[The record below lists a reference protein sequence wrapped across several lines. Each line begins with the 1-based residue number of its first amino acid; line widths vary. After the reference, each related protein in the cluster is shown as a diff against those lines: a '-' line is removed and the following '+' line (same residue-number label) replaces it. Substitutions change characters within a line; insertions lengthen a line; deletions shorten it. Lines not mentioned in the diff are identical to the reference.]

1 MKMFLFA
8 ITTMMFLITIT
19 NQAQKTNMKNPFF
32 SEWNTPFQVPPFN
45 EIKDEHYLPAFEEGI
60 KQKESDIAEISD
72 NKDVPSFKNTMEA
85 LDKSGQ
91 LLRKVEKVFDNL
103 MAANG
108 DDEMQ
113 SIAKTVAPL
122 LSKINDDI
130 YLNPKL
136 FMRIKYLHDRKKN
149 LNLTTEQNRVLDNY
163 YSDFVRGGA
172 NLNNSDQEILRR
184 INEELSVL
192 SVKFDESI
200 LKETNAVGLVIDDKK
215 DLAGLAENVI
225 QGAAETAKSKGLDGK
240 WAFTLQRTS
249 WTPFLQYS
257 EKRNL
262 KEKLFK
268 AYISRGN
275 NNNEFDTKNVLAR
288 MVLLRVKKAK
298 LLGYKTHADFVLERN
313 MAKNPQ
319 AVYKLLNDLWKPAI
333 KRASMEADD
342 MQKIIDKEGNNFKL
356 APWDWWYYAEKV
368 KKEKYA
374 LDEDMIRPYF
384 KLENVREGA
393 FAVANKLYGLQF
405 VERKDI
411 PVYQPDVKVFEV
423 KEADGRHLGILYT
436 DYFARDSKKSGA
448 WMDDFRTQSNLD
460 GNYITPIVYNCC
472 NFSRPAGDK
481 PSLLSLDEVTTLF
494 HEFGHALHGLLS
506 NSIYPSVCGTNVS
519 TDFVE
524 LFSQFMENWATE
536 PEILKM
542 YAKHYETGEPMPQQL
557 IDKIENSS
565 LFNQGFETVEY
576 LAASFL
582 DMDWHTLTDTTAINV
597 QEFEKKS
604 LAGIGLIPQIESRY
618 QSTNFLHIFSSDGY
632 SSGYYSYIWSAV
644 LDADAFEAFKE
655 KGLFDKETA
664 ASFRNNLLSRGG
676 SDDPM
681 TLYIKFRGRE
691 PKVDALLKHRGLN

>member
-1 MKMFLFA
+1 
-8 ITTMMFLITIT
+8 MMFLITIT
-19 NQAQKTNMKNPFF
+19 NQAQKTTKKNPFF

-60 KQKESDIAEISD
+60 KQKESDIAEISN
-72 NKDVPSFKNTMEA
+72 NKDLPTFKNTMEA
-85 LDKSGQ
+85 LDRSGQ
-91 LLRKVEKVFDNL
+91 LLRKVQKVFDNL
-103 MAANG
+103 TAANG

-113 SIAKTVAPL
+113 TIAKTVAPL

-136 FMRIKYLHDRKKN
+136 FARVKFLNDKKKE

-163 YSDFVRGGA
+163 YEDFVRGGA
-172 NLNNSDQEILRR
+172 NLNNNDQDILRK

-192 SVKFDESI
+192 SVNFDESI
-200 LKETNAVGLVIDDKK
+200 LKETNAVGLVIDDKA

-275 NNNEFDTKNVLAR
+275 NNNEFDTKNILAR
-288 MVLLRVKKAK
+288 MVRLRVKKAK
-298 LLGYKTHADFVLERN
+298 LLGYKTYADYVLERN

-448 WMDDFRTQSNLD
+448 WMDDFRTQSNLN

-506 NSIYPSVCGTNVS
+506 NSTYPSVCGTNVS

-542 YAKHYETGEPMPQQL
+542 YAKHYETGKPMPRQL

-582 DMDWHTLTDTTAINV
+582 DMDWHTITDTTAINV
-597 QEFEKKS
+597 PEFEKKS
-604 LAGIGLIPQIESRY
+604 LTKIGLIPQIESRY

-632 SSGYYSYIWSAV
+632 SAGYYSYIWSAV